1 MARRRRKTRPLLR
14 WTLTIAGAAAV
25 FAAGL
30 WLASGAGGRLR
41 AARPDLPADRAAR
54 APRTPDVAKPG
65 RYAAAK
71 PTDLAP
77 VASPTPAPT
86 PGRSALVFDDL
97 GRDVGQIDR
106 LAALGVPLTYSVLP
120 YERWSREVAIEL
132 EHRGAEVLCHLP
144 MEAEGEEDPGPG
156 ALLEGMSR
164 RRLAAAVE
172 RALDQVPGAVGVNNH
187 MGSKL
192 TADREAMRE
201 VLPLLGERGL
211 FFLDSRTSSESVGY
225 EVALELGV
233 PTARRDVFLDAVDE
247 DDAIRGEVRRW
258 LELAGTRGAAI
269 AIAHPRKRTLAIL
282 GEELPSVVEAGYEF
296 VPLSYLLERG
306 ETLPE

>member
-25 FAAGL
+25 FAVGL

-41 AARPDLPADRAAR
+41 VARPDLPADRAAR
-54 APRTPDVAKPG
+54 SSKAP
-65 RYAAAK
+65 AAAK
-71 PTDLAP
+71 ARRPEPARPADLAP
-77 VASPTPAPT
+77 VASPTPPPT
-86 PGRSALVFDDL
+86 PGRVALVFDDL

-106 LAALGVPLTYSVLP
+106 LAALGVRLTFSVLP

-144 MEAEGEEDPGPG
+144 MQAEGNEDPGPG
-156 ALLEGMSR
+156 ALLAGMSR

-192 TADREAMRE
+192 TADPEAMRE
-201 VLPLLGERGL
+201 ILPLLDERGL
-211 FFLDSRTSSESVGY
+211 FFLDSRTSPESVGY

-247 DDAIRGEVRRW
+247 EAAIRGEMRRL
-258 LELAGTRGAAI
+258 LEVARTRGAAI
-269 AIAHPRKRTLAIL
+269 AIAHPRKLTLAIL
-282 GEELPSVVEAGYEF
+282 GEEIPRAVAAGYEF